1 MLEEHFISYII
12 IKYDN
17 NKKYGL
23 CRIPA
28 LAGQQLPYWQ
38 SLELQFKSTG
48 FCSIAHF
55 YEKSF

>member
-23 CRIPA
+23 CRIPT
-28 LAGQQLPYWQ
+28 LAGQQLPYRQ
-38 SLELQFKSTG
+38 SLEL
-48 FCSIAHF
+48 
-55 YEKSF
+55 